1 MSEASE
7 NVGNF
12 HVVSMDGRTA
22 RFLTTTGL
30 LDTQKALAWA
40 RKNISPESGCKY
52 AVVQITKRI
61 NVDFKPRLVEAEYEP
76 LPSDDKETDNDNT
89 LRPDGTPTEILTD
102 EDSKADLEG
111 TPRPSKQAPPV
122 VAPTVSEAPTET
134 AAVADDAPP
143 VEAPKPTPKAPPRPP
158 APPAL
163 KQVQVPLAAGSLATV
178 AAPAP
183 APVAAAAPKAGPAI
197 PKPPPPPRP
206 PVAAPRPAAPAAVPA
221 GGGGIDDLDLS

>member
-61 NVDFKPRLVEAEYEP
+61 NVDFKPRLVEAEYEA
-76 LPSDDKETDNDNT
+76 LPEETDET
-89 LRPDGTPTEILTD
+89 KRPDGTPKEVLTD
-102 EDSKADLEG
+102 ADSKADLEG
-111 TPRPSKQAPPV
+111 APRPSKPAPQV
-122 VAPTVSEAPTET
+122 VIGTVISETPLET
-134 AAVADDAPP
+134 ATVADDAPP

-158 APPAL
+158 APPAP
-163 KQVQVPLAAGSLATV
+163 KRVDIPTQSPAAMAATV
-178 AAPAP
+178 T
-183 APVAAAAPKAGPAI
+183 APVVPAAPKAGPSI

-206 PVAAPRPAAPAAVPA
+206 PVVAPRAPAPAAAPA